1 MAGMRFE
8 SGVCEEGPTR
18 QAIYDI
24 YLWTRLRDRNLK
36 EVKVGFVT
44 YFSSMWKYLSTGTP
58 RAPAFRNFHLVAP
71 IDADESKDL
80 RRKGQNIAMNMY
92 LCM

>member
-8 SGVCEEGPTR
+8 SGVSEEGPTR

-24 YLWTRLRDRNLK
+24 YLRTRLRDRNPE

-44 YFSSMWKYLSTGTP
+44 YFSPTWKYLSTRTP
-58 RAPAFRNFHLVAP
+58 RAPAFRNFRLAAP
-71 IDADESKDL
+71 IDVGESKDL
-80 RRKGQNIAMNMY
+80 R
-92 LCM
+92 

>member
-58 RAPAFRNFHLVAP
+58 RALAFRNFHLVAP

-80 RRKGQNIAMNMY
+80 RRKGQNSAMNMY